1 MCFAFKYFNRT
12 WHQCSSRSW
21 FFLCVR
27 NLLFFFVD
35 INDCLH
41 HQCKN
46 GGVCKDGINSYTCSC
61 PQYHSGSK
69 CEKSKLYIYLE
80 NRAFL
85 GIFSGGT
92 DYVRKRTSLWF
103 TKKRKNGFLE
113 KFCIFKP
120 PGLDFLQYQHLKG
133 ALVPSVSM
141 FKKALLGNCLI
152 SDTKI
157 YLTICSF
164 QTYIST
170 LRPPLILHK
179 RL

>member
-1 MCFAFKYFNRT
+1 MKNF
-12 WHQCSSRSW
+12 
-21 FFLCVR
+21 
-27 NLLFFFVD
+27 LFFFVD

-61 PQYHSGSK
+61 PQYYSGSK

-92 DYVRKRTSLWF
+92 NYAKGLHYDLRRK
-103 TKKRKNGFLE
+103 KNGFLE

-141 FKKALLGNCLI
+141 FKKALLGNCLL
-152 SDTKI
+152 SHTKI

-164 QTYIST
+164 QTYISS
-170 LRPPLILHK
+170 LRPH
-179 RL
+179 